1 MKDYEGNEIVE
12 NVEVEYLKENLKIKD
27 SINII
32 LTKTMKNN
40 LINIK
45 ADTVY
50 IDFTYR
56 IVPPG
61 LKNYKFLVI
70 IGFDKS
76 NNQLILY
83 MLALIKHENVE
94 NFSKIIN
101 LLKLKSDFYPNFRF
115 SRSTNKIYY

>member
-1 MKDYEGNEIVE
+1 M
-12 NVEVEYLKENLKIKD
+12 KENLKIKD

-70 IGFDKS
+70 IGFYKS
-76 NNQLILY
+76 NNKLILY